1 MSPFCPPLSGPLS
14 GLPPFLV
21 CPFWSLSGPKDHRI
35 GPSATPEV
43 PSQDKLRVP
52 LNGRE
57 SERIAARA
65 IESAGLYLDHVAA
78 LAVDELPNFVTLNVV
93 NL

>member
-1 MSPFCPPLSGPLS
+1 
-14 GLPPFLV
+14 
-21 CPFWSLSGPKDHRI
+21 
-35 GPSATPEV
+35 V